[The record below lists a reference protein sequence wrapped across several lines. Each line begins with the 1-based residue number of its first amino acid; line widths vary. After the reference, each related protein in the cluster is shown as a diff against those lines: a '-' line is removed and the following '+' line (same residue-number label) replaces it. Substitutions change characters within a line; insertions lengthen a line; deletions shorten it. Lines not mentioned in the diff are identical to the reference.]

1 MIRVL
6 KPFNIGLDLHTQD
19 DYRWRRLHKIW
30 STVMKRNKKPTIVDV
45 ARAAGVS
52 VGSASNVL
60 NNTRFV
66 SEEIREKV
74 LRTAADLEYLVNP
87 LAQTLRSKRS
97 GVICFCTT
105 SVTTVYLRSL
115 ADALDAIATANG
127 FELVQV
133 MTHADPDRELQRIR
147 SQIGRQVDGLFLL
160 PSLEPQRSL
169 DVIAST
175 RTPGVVLDR
184 WVDDERFS
192 CVAFDNRSTMR
203 AMAREMISLGHRRI
217 LFIAQNLSVIT
228 TRHRI
233 EGLRA
238 EMDAASISNGECL
251 IMQQNDDQDAFSHR
265 LADIFARPSPP
276 TAVIT
281 GNSQVAIATIREL
294 QAMKMRW
301 PEDVSLASFDDP
313 EWAGLI
319 SGQLSTV
326 VSPVRTMVKE
336 AWELLAAQMRDPDEP
351 RHTRWIESAFVKR
364 SSIGAP
370 PRD

>member
-1 MIRVL
+1 
-6 KPFNIGLDLHTQD
+6 
-19 DYRWRRLHKIW
+19 
-30 STVMKRNKKPTIVDV
+30 MKRNKKPTIVDV

-66 SEEIREKV
+66 SDGIREKV
-74 LRTAADLEYLVNP
+74 LKTAEDLQYLVNP

-105 SVTTVYLRSL
+105 TVTTVYLRSL

-133 MTHADPDRELQRIR
+133 MTHANPERELQRIR
-147 SQIGRQVDGLFLL
+147 SQIGRQVDGLLLL
-160 PSLEPQRSL
+160 PSLEPERTL

-175 RTPGVVLDR
+175 GTPCVVLDR
-184 WVDDERFS
+184 WVDDDRFS

-203 AMAREMISLGHRRI
+203 EMVRAILSLGHKRI
-217 LFIAQNLSVIT
+217 LFIAQNLAVIT
-228 TRHRI
+228 TRHRV

-238 EMDAASISNGECL
+238 EIEAADLSQDECL
-251 IMQQNDDQDAFSHR
+251 IIQQDDEPQAFGQR
-265 LADIFARPSPP
+265 LAAIFAKPNPP

-281 GNSQVAIATIREL
+281 GNSKVAIATIREL
-294 QAMKMRW
+294 QAMNMRW
-301 PEDVSLASFDDP
+301 PENVSLASFDDP
-313 EWAGLI
+313 EWASLI

-326 VSPVRTMVKE
+326 RSPVRTMVAD
-336 AWELLAAQMRDPDEP
+336 AWELLAAQMHDPDTP
-351 RHTRWIESAFVKR
+351 RQTRWIASAFVHR
-364 SSIGAP
+364 GSLGA
-370 PRD
+370 RLGD